1 MKYISLLLMLFTL
14 PQVFAAECKVY
25 GISDS
30 PQKLSCTF
38 SAQKIALT
46 CVNGNYFLNSSKV
59 NTAYHLEVESGP
71 TPLVFEAKEL
81 EMTVIIDSKIDIKA
95 ELVRN
100 GRSLQGTC
108 L

>member
-1 MKYISLLLMLFTL
+1 MKYLILSILLSLPALSMAR
-14 PQVFAAECKVY
+14 PCEVY

-38 SAQKIALT
+38 PAQKIALT

-59 NTAYHLEVESGP
+59 KTAYHLEVESGP

-81 EMTVIIDSKIDIKA
+81 EMTVVIDSKIDIKA